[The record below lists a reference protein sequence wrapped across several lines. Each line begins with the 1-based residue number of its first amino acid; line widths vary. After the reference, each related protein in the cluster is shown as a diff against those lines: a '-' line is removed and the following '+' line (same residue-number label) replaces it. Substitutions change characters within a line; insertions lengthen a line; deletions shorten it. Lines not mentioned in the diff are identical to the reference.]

1 MNRKLILSLIC
12 IFLISLFTT
21 ISAQDKAL
29 YITEEKD
36 GKTQQKFTLDFS
48 KIKKPKSLDEFTK
61 LTHLP
66 PVTQDTTGTC
76 WCFSTISFLESELA
90 RTGKEPVKLSEMYIV
105 YWEYIEKVRRFVQEK
120 GDSFLGQGSEHNAVS
135 RHIKTHG
142 LVRQSDYTGLLSGQT
157 KHNHSPMF
165 REIRS
170 YLNYLKENE
179 IWDEDQAVEYTKL
192 VLNKHLG
199 EPPKTIKVDGKEI
212 TPLQYMTDVLGLNPD
227 DYVCFMSLMYA
238 PFYEK
243 TEYKVPDNW
252 WHSEDYYNVPLNE
265 FYQAIAD
272 AVKNGYTIALGGDT
286 SEIGKSGDEDIAIIP
301 TFDIPAKNINQSARE
316 FRFKNRTSTD
326 DHAIH
331 LVGYKKMGDHTWF
344 LIKDSG
350 RSAHRGK
357 FKGYYMYRDDYVKL
371 KMLNFMVHKD
381 AVQNILKKF
390 KKWT

>member
-1 MNRKLILSLIC
+1 MKRNLAPFLIC
-12 IFLISLFTT
+12 IFLISFFTNT
-21 ISAQDKAL
+21 FAQDKAL

-76 WCFSTISFLESELA
+76 WCFSTISFLESELD
-90 RTGKEPVKLSEMYIV
+90 RMGKQPVKLSEMYIV
-105 YWEYIEKVRRFVQEK
+105 YWEYVEKVRRFVQEK
-120 GDSFLGQGSEHNAVS
+120 GDSFLGQGSEHNAVL
-135 RHIKTHG
+135 RQMKTHG
-142 LVRQSDYTGLLSGQT
+142 LVRESDYNGILPGQIG
-157 KHNHSPMF
+157 HNHSKLF

-170 YLNYLKENE
+170 YLNYLKDNNT
-179 IWDEDQAVEYTKL
+179 WDEDQAIAYTKL
-192 VLNKHLG
+192 ILNKHLG
-199 EPPKTIKVDGKEI
+199 KPPKTINVDSQEM
-212 TPLQYMTDVLGLNPD
+212 TPLQYMTDVLQLKPD
-227 DYVCFMSLMYA
+227 DYVGFMSLMYA

-243 TEYKVPDNW
+243 AEYKVPDNW
-252 WHSEDYYNVPLNE
+252 WHSEDYYNVPLNK

-272 AVKNGYTIALGGDT
+272 AVKSGYTVALGGDT
-286 SEIGKSGDEDIAIIP
+286 SEIGKSGDDDIAIIP
-301 TFDIPAKNINQSARE
+301 TFDIPAQNIDQSAKE

-350 RSAHRGK
+350 RSAHRGQ

-371 KMLNFMVHKD
+371 KMLNFLVHKD
-381 AVQNILKKF
+381 AVQDLLKKF
-390 KKWT
+390 KK